1 MRVANALIAT
11 LQDAMIEQGLE
22 PVDALKA
29 CLLAGG
35 LVASGCRPADAKEI
49 RDVAT
54 AVVVRGRRGVR
65 RNSALGH

>member
-54 AVVVRGRRGVR
+54 AVSRMADEVETR
-65 RNSALGH
+65 SAKR